1 MALTFTP
8 PAAESGPIWDDA
20 TLLSFATEREL
31 RIIDAYREH
40 GSHVKAAQALG
51 YAPSNIS
58 DAIAKLKKR
67 AAKSGYAPGH
77 FVHGV
82 APGNRM
88 GKVTIQ
94 RGPGGTIER
103 TWERQSPEDE
113 KAAALL
119 DAIRESTAEL
129 PRLAPLPA
137 PAGTLSHL
145 LNLYVFTDYH
155 LGMRAWAEEGGADWN
170 LEIAEAL
177 IIRAF
182 EHMVAAAPAARVGL
196 IGQLGDFLH
205 FDSLIPVTP
214 TSRHVVD
221 SAGHYKQMVKAAIR
235 IMRRIIDFAL
245 HRHEAVVVVCCE
257 GNHDIIGGGIWL
269 PEAIRPYYENDPRV
283 SFIESATPYYAYEW
297 GATMLAFHHGHL
309 KKLETLPLVF
319 AERYPEIWGRTKK
332 RYAHAGHYHHEVDK
346 KDVGGMRVTQHP
358 TLAPNDSHS
367 ARGGYPSNQQ
377 TAVVTYHERFGK
389 VGETVVTPEM
399 LAA

>member
-1 MALTFTP
+1 MNLR
-8 PAAESGPIWDDA
+8 D
-20 TLLSFATEREL
+20 FATPREIEYL
-31 RIIDAYREH
+31 DAIEKH
-40 GSHVKAAQALG
+40 GSQRAAAAALG
-51 YAPSNIS
+51 VARTSLQ
-58 DAIAKLKKR
+58 DALKNLGAR
-67 AAKSGYAPGH
+67 AAKNGYAPGH
-77 FVHGV
+77 FDAGV
-82 APGNRM
+82 APGYRM

-94 RGPGGTIER
+94 RGPDGVER
-103 TWERQSPEDE
+103 VWERQHPADE

-257 GNHDIIGGGIWL
+257 GNHDIVGGGIWL

-297 GATMLAFHHGHL
+297 GATML
-309 KKLETLPLVF
+309 
-319 AERYPEIWGRTKK
+319 
-332 RYAHAGHYHHEVDK
+332 HYHHEVDK

-367 ARGGYPSNQQ
+367 ARGGYPANQQ

-389 VGETVVTPEM
+389 VGENVVTPEM
-399 LAA
+399 MEDARAA